1 MKNKL
6 ERYLQN
12 KQNNY
17 IIEEGKFIY
26 NKLKGNWNKIF
37 KNNNPIFL
45 ELACGNGEYTINNSI
60 KFQNNNYI
68 GIDIK
73 GSRLWKGGQKLKEIK
88 SKNAFFL
95 RIQIENILNFFNN
108 NEVSEILITFPD
120 PRPKKRDIKKRL
132 TSQNFISKYY
142 EILKNNGKLKLKTD
156 DIILFE
162 FSNQI
167 INRSKFTSLKKTNN
181 LYKCK
186 NFKSIKEIK
195 TKYENIFLEEGKNIK
210 YLECKKLILN

>member
-45 ELACGNGEYTINNSI
+45 ELGCGNGEYTINNSI
-60 KFQNNNYI
+60 KCQNNNYI

-73 GSRLWKGGQKLKEIK
+73 GSRLWKGGQKLKKIK

-95 RIQIENILNFFNN
+95 RIQIENILDFFDS

-132 TSQNFISKYY
+132 TSQSFISKYY
-142 EILKNNGKLKLKTD
+142 KILKNNGKLKLKTD
-156 DIILFE
+156 NTNLFE
-162 FSNQI
+162 FSHQI
-167 INRSKFTSLKKTNN
+167 INKSKFTSLKKTNN
-181 LYKCK
+181 LYKNK
-186 NFKSIKEIK
+186 KFKYIKEIK

>member
-1 MKNKL
+1 MENPFFINK
-6 ERYLQN
+6 
-12 KQNNY
+12 
-17 IIEEGKFIY
+17 G
-26 NKLKGNWNKIF
+26 
-37 KNNNPIFL
+37 PI
-45 ELACGNGEYTINNSI
+45 
-60 KFQNNNYI
+60 K
-68 GIDIK
+68 
-73 GSRLWKGGQKLKEIK
+73 
-88 SKNAFFL
+88 
-95 RIQIENILNFFNN
+95 
-108 NEVSEILITFPD
+108 VSEILITFPD

>member
-6 ERYLQN
+6 KRYLQN

-17 IIEEGKFIY
+17 IIEEGKFTY

-95 RIQIENILNFFNN
+95 RVQIENILDFFDN
-108 NEVSEILITFPD
+108 NEVSEILIVFPD

-142 EILKNNGKLKLKTD
+142 KIMSCYCSHTTNLLEYFSTG
-156 DIILFE
+156 
-162 FSNQI
+162 SNQQ
-167 INRSKFTSLKKTNN
+167 N
-181 LYKCK
+181 L
-186 NFKSIKEIK
+186 NSIKTSASK
-195 TKYENIFLEEGKNIK
+195 KNQRK
-210 YLECKKLILN
+210 NG

>member
-45 ELACGNGEYTINNSI
+45 ELGCGNGEYTINNSI
-60 KFQNNNYI
+60 KCQNNNYI

-73 GSRLWKGGQKLKEIK
+73 GSRLWKGGQKLKKIK

-95 RIQIENILNFFNN
+95 RIQIENILDFFDN

-132 TSQNFISKYY
+132 TSQSFISKYY
-142 EILKNNGKLKLKTD
+142 K
-156 DIILFE
+156 ILFE
-162 FSNQI
+162 FSHQI
-167 INRSKFTSLKKTNN
+167 INKSKFTSLKKTNN
-181 LYKCK
+181 LYKNK
-186 NFKSIKEIK
+186 KFESIKEIK